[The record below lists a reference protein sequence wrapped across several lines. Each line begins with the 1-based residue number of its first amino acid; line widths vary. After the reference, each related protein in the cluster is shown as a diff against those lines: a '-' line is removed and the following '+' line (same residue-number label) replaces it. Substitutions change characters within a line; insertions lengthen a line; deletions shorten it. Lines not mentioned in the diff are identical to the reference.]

1 MKKLLFLTHIALV
14 LFSCNSKN
22 QMEKTTSKVTIKELW
37 STEQV
42 FKIPESVLYDQNDEI
57 IFVSNINGE
66 PAEKNALG
74 FISLLETN
82 GNIRELEWITGLN
95 APKGMGIY
103 QGKLYVSDITDIKV
117 IDIESKEVIE
127 VIEISGSSFLNDIT
141 VGDDGDI
148 FITDSDTNKIYLL
161 SNGEITTWLEGDML
175 MGPNGLYLEKE
186 RLLLASFGQEKF
198 KSIELISKK
207 VSILSDS
214 IGQGD
219 GIAKDKRDNYVVSGW
234 NGELRYIFKD
244 GRKVLLLD
252 TREENISAADI
263 DMIVEDDVVL
273 VPTFF
278 DNRVVAYR
286 LNFSN

>member
-1 MKKLLFLTHIALV
+1 MKKILFLTLIPLV
-14 LFSCNSKN
+14 LFSCNSKK
-22 QMEKTTSKVTIKELW
+22 QTDKSVSEVTINELW

-42 FKIPESVLYDQNDEI
+42 FKIPESVLYDKNNKI
-57 IFVSNINGE
+57 IFVANINGE

-74 FISLLETN
+74 FISLLETD
-82 GNIRELEWITGLN
+82 GNIRELEWVTGLN
-95 APKGMGIY
+95 APKGMGIH

-117 IDIESKEVIE
+117 IDIKKKEVIE
-127 VIEISGSSFLNDIT
+127 VIEISGSAFLNDIT
-141 VGDDGDI
+141 VGDDGDVY
-148 FITDSDTNKIYLL
+148 ITDSDTNKIYLL

-175 MGPNGLYLEKE
+175 MGPNGLFIEKE

-198 KSIELISKK
+198 KSIELKSKK

-219 GIAKDKRDNYVVSGW
+219 GIAKDKRNNYVVSGW
-234 NGELRYIFKD
+234 NGELRYVFKD
-244 GRKVLLLD
+244 GRKVHLLD
-252 TREENISAADI
+252 TREQNISAADI
-263 DMIVEDDVVL
+263 DMIVEEDIVL

-286 LNFSN
+286 LNFSE